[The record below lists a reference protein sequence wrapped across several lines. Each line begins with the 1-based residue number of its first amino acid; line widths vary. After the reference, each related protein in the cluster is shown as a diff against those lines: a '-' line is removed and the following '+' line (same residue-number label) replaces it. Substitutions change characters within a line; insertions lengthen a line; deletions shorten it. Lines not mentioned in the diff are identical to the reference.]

1 MAGFKGGMGGMNGM
15 NMQAMM
21 KQAQK
26 IQEEMKKAQEELED
40 SLFDGSAGGG
50 LVTVTLDGKK
60 RVDAIHIEPDAVDI
74 DDLEMLEDLLIA
86 SLNESVRKASETME
100 REMGS
105 LTGGLGG
112 LGIPGLGL

>member
-1 MAGFKGGMGGMNGM
+1 MAGFNKGMGGMGGM

-26 IQEEMKKAQEELED
+26 LQEEMKKAQEELED
-40 SLFDGSAGGG
+40 SLFDGTAGGG

-60 RVDAIHIEPDAVDI
+60 RVDAIKIEPDAVDI

-86 SLNESVRKASETME
+86 AFNDAYKQVEEYEEEILPEGMA
-100 REMGS
+100 
-105 LTGGLGG
+105 
-112 LGIPGLGL
+112 GLGL

>member
-40 SLFDGSAGGG
+40 SLFDGTAGGG

-60 RVDAIHIEPDAVDI
+60 RVDAIKIEPDAVDI

-86 SLNESVRKASETME
+86 AFNDAYKQVEEYEEEILPEGMA
-100 REMGS
+100 
-105 LTGGLGG
+105 
-112 LGIPGLGL
+112 GLGL

>member
-1 MAGFKGGMGGMNGM
+1 MAGFKGGMGGMNNI

-40 SLFDGSAGGG
+40 SLFDGTAGGG
-50 LVTVTLDGKK
+50 LETVTLDGKK
-60 RVDAIHIEPDAVDI
+60 RVDAIKIEPDAVDL

-86 SLNESVRKASETME
+86 AFNDAYKQVEEYEEEILPEGMA
-100 REMGS
+100 
-105 LTGGLGG
+105 
-112 LGIPGLGL
+112 GLGL

>member
-1 MAGFKGGMGGMNGM
+1 MAGFKGGMGGMNNI

-40 SLFDGSAGGG
+40 SLFDGTAGGG
-50 LVTVTLDGKK
+50 LVTVPLAGKK
-60 RVDAIHIEPDAVDI
+60 RVDAIKIEPDAVDL

-86 SLNESVRKASETME
+86 AFNDAYKQVEEYEEEILPEGMA
-100 REMGS
+100 
-105 LTGGLGG
+105 
-112 LGIPGLGL
+112 GLGL

>member
-1 MAGFKGGMGGMNGM
+1 MAGFNKGMGGMNGM

-40 SLFDGSAGGG
+40 SLFDGPAGGG

-60 RVDAIHIEPDAVDI
+60 RVDAIKIEPDAVDI

-86 SLNESVRKASETME
+86 AFNDAYKQVEEYEEEILPEGMA
-100 REMGS
+100 
-105 LTGGLGG
+105 
-112 LGIPGLGL
+112 GLGL